1 MRGKILIVE
10 DYADWQDLLSGM
22 LMREGHQVQTASSL
36 QEAAELILKEKD
48 LDLAIL
54 DIRLVETD
62 ESNEDGMRLLSEIHR
77 HHRFTRVIM
86 ISGHGNMEIQ
96 RRAFREFKAFD
107 FFRKEQFD
115 SEEFRK
121 GVQEAVEAAARQRLQ
136 VRDTDYTHN
145 RRFEQWQKDRSR
157 RSEIGSQRKSAEEEF

>member
-10 DYADWQDLLSGM
+10 DYADWRQLLTG
-22 LMREGHQVQTASSL
+22 LLQREGYQVKAVGTLDDARREMEQL
-36 QEAAELILKEKD
+36 KD

-62 ESNEDGMRLLSEIHR
+62 ETNEDGMRLLAEIHDR
-77 HHRFTRVIM
+77 GGFTRVIM
-86 ISGHGNMEIQ
+86 ITGHGTMESQ
-96 RRAFREFKAFD
+96 RKAFREFHAFD

-121 GVQEAVEAAARQRLQ
+121 TIHEAVEQATRERGAWKDKDYIRGRRYERWQQ
-136 VRDTDYTHN
+136 ERD
-145 RRFEQWQKDRSR
+145 S
-157 RSEIGSQRKSAEEEF
+157 